1 MPSARDHLVKSLFLP
16 ELRLIKML
24 SPGVAVR
31 IFVMEKITPFEV
43 CPHCAAKCEA
53 VYDRV
58 IHTVKDAPLRNK
70 HIILKIRKRRFK
82 CKACKKIFRE
92 SVRGIFKGYRTS
104 QRFRKHVMW
113 CASQFS
119 NLSHVSLTC
128 QISSWFVYKAF
139 YEQIDLQVR
148 KFQTPWPTTV
158 GIDEHSF
165 MRHEKYGFKEF
176 ATVFV
181 DYNHQKVRE
190 LSYGRYAPLL
200 RSDENLQKIPGRENV
215 KNVVMDLSQSFK
227 NFSREMF
234 PNAIITADKF
244 HVVKLLSGAVQKH
257 VKILMNEK
265 IIEARGNPLRKLLLR
280 SRFKLQFHER
290 IVIDSILANVPDLRE
305 IYYAKEAIMRLYRV
319 RGFTQAKRSFIKI
332 TDALAHSKVKEVKT
346 FRRTLLRW
354 RVEIL
359 NYFRTKITNARTEGY
374 NRKAKL
380 IQRNAYGFR
389 NFNNYR
395 LRVLYSC
402 RKS

>member
-16 ELRLIKML
+16 ELRLIRTFN
-24 SPGVAVR
+24 SGVSTRV
-31 IFVMEKITPFEV
+31 FVVEKVTSFEI
-43 CPHCAAKCEA
+43 CPYCTAKCESI
-53 VYDRV
+53 YDHV

-70 HIILKIRKRRFK
+70 HTILKIRKRRFK
-82 CKACKKIFRE
+82 CKACGKLFRE
-92 SVRGIFKGYRTS
+92 AVRGIFKGYRTS

-119 NLSHVSLTC
+119 NLSRVSKTC
-128 QISSWFVYKAF
+128 MISSWFVYKAF

-181 DYNHQKVRE
+181 DYNNHKVRE
-190 LSYGRYAPLL
+190 LSYGRYAPSL
-200 RSDENLQKIPGRENV
+200 RSDENILKIPGRENV

-227 NFSREMF
+227 NFAEEMF

-244 HVVKLLSGAVQKH
+244 HVVKLLSGAIQKH
-257 VKILMNEK
+257 VKALMNEG
-265 IIEARGNPLRKLLLR
+265 IIETRGNPLRKLLLR
-280 SRFKLQFHER
+280 NRITLQYHQRFVVDE
-290 IVIDSILANVPDLRE
+290 ILKNTPALRE
-305 IYYAKEAIMRLYRV
+305 IYHAKECIMTLYRV
-319 RGFTQAKRSFIKI
+319 HGYERAKKSFTKI
-332 TDALAHSKVKEVKT
+332 TDALAYSKVKEVRR
-346 FRRTLLRW
+346 FRKTLLKW
-354 RVEIL
+354 RKEIL

-389 NFNNYR
+389 KFENYR
-395 LRVLYSC
+395 LRVLYAC
-402 RKS
+402 R

>member
-16 ELRLIKML
+16 ELRLISTA
-24 SPGVAVR
+24 SPGVATR
-31 IFVMEKITPFEV
+31 IFVVEKTTAFEV
-43 CPHCAAKCEA
+43 CPHCTAKCESI
-53 VYDRV
+53 YDHV
-58 IHTVKDAPLRNK
+58 THTVKDAPLRNK
-70 HIILKIRKRRFK
+70 QTILKIRKRRFK
-82 CKACKKIFRE
+82 CKNCKKIFRE

-119 NLSHVSLTC
+119 NLSHVSRTC
-128 QISSWFVYKAF
+128 MISSWFVYKAF

-148 KFQTPWPTTV
+148 KYQTPWPATL

-181 DYNHQKVRE
+181 DYNNSKVRE
-190 LSYGRYAPLL
+190 LAYGRYAPLL
-200 RSDENLQKIPGRENV
+200 RSDENLKKIPGRENV
-215 KNVVMDLSQSFK
+215 KNVVLDLSQTFK
-227 NFSREMF
+227 NFATEMF
-234 PNAIITADKF
+234 PNAILTADKF
-244 HVVKLLSGAVQKH
+244 HVVKLLSGAIQKH

-265 IIEARGNPLRKLLLR
+265 IIETRGNPLRKLLLR
-280 SRFKLQFHER
+280 SRFSLQFHER
-290 IVIDSILANVPDLRE
+290 IVIDSILANVPALRE

-319 RGFTQAKRSFIKI
+319 RGFNQATRSFTKI
-332 TDALAHSKVKEVKT
+332 TDALALSKVKEVKT

-395 LRVLYSC
+395 LRVLYAC
-402 RKS
+402 R